1 MTETSARP
9 ALAPADSDQSPAPTP
24 AETPA
29 TGDGHLPH
37 PADRSSRRALL
48 VACGAAFIAFLDLSV
63 VNIAFPAIG
72 RDYPGTAPA
81 TLTWVVSG
89 YAVAFAALLTPAGRL
104 ADSLGRGRVFLGAL
118 AGFALTSLLCALA
131 PGAEW
136 LITGRFL
143 QGATAAFL
151 IPAGLGLV
159 LSATPPA
166 HIGMAMAA
174 WTAAGGFAA
183 TVGPAVGGAL
193 VDWFGWRSVFVI
205 NVPIALAL
213 IAFGLTL
220 TSNEERHRDGLP
232 DLLGTAAT
240 GLGIGAVVAAV
251 TQGQQW
257 GWTDPRTLIAGIGGA
272 VLLGIAL
279 WRSRRHPRPAIAV
292 TLWRSHRYAL
302 VNAVAFVFGTAMF
315 AWLLAG
321 PLWLDSIWHYSVL
334 KSAGVM
340 TVGAIASMVTAVIA
354 GRASESVQ
362 RWLGVLG
369 ALMFAASTLY
379 MSTGVFDATPELWK
393 GWIPAGILGGGG
405 VGIVVTVL
413 GTAAARSLL
422 PQRFAAGVGM
432 NLTARQ
438 SGGALGVAV
447 LAAIFAARPS
457 DPIAAFHTLFLVCA
471 IIALA
476 AAVLV
481 ALPARTEEVN
491 A

>member
-1 MTETSARP
+1 M
-9 ALAPADSDQSPAPTP
+9 
-24 AETPA
+24 
-29 TGDGHLPH
+29 
-37 PADRSSRRALL
+37 
-48 VACGAAFIAFLDLSV
+48 ACGAAFVAFLDLSV

-72 RDYPGTAPA
+72 RDYPHTSPA

-104 ADSLGRGRVFLGAL
+104 ADSLGRRRVFLGAL
-118 AGFALTSLLCALA
+118 GGFALTSLLCALA
-131 PGAEW
+131 PGADW

-151 IPAGLGLV
+151 IPAGLSLV
-159 LSATPPA
+159 LSLTPPQR
-166 HIGMAMAA
+166 IGVAMAA

-193 VDWFGWRSVFVI
+193 VEWFGWRSVFVI
-205 NVPIALAL
+205 NVPIAVVL
-213 IAFGLTL
+213 IALGLTL
-220 TSNEERHRDGLP
+220 TVRETGHSDGLP

-240 GLGIGAVVAAV
+240 GLGIGGVVAAV

-257 GWTDPRTLIAGIGGA
+257 GWDSWRTLACGIGGLA
-272 VLLGIAL
+272 LLALAL

-302 VNAVAFVFGTAMF
+302 VNAVAFVFGASMF

-321 PLWLDSIWHYSVL
+321 PLWLANVWHYSVL
-334 KSAGVM
+334 QSAGLM
-340 TVGAIASMVTAVIA
+340 TIGAVASMVTAIPA
-354 GRASESVQ
+354 GRAPENVQ

-379 MSTGVFDATPELWK
+379 MSTDVWNATPALWEA
-393 GWIPAGILGGGG
+393 WLPAGILGGGG
-405 VGIVVTVL
+405 IGMVITVL
-413 GTAAARSLL
+413 GTAAARSLP

-438 SGGALGVAV
+438 SGGALGVGV
-447 LAAIFAARPS
+447 LAAVFAAHPGT
-457 DPIAAFHTLFLVCA
+457 PLTAFHTLFAVCA
-471 IIALA
+471 VIAA
-476 AAVLV
+476 VAAVLA
-481 ALPARTEEVN
+481 ALPARAEE
-491 A
+491 ATP